1 MHKELIISIVIVV
14 VIVIGDVI
22 TQKYTK
28 KSVETI
34 SNDLN
39 SLRQELNVDN
49 VNQEEAEIHFA
60 NIEKKW
66 DNMQE
71 KMAYYIEHDELE
83 KVRTNLTEL
92 KSHTE
97 TEEYEEAI
105 NDLDKSVF
113 VLEHIEETS
122 EFNLKNIF

>member
-113 VLEHIEETS
+113 VLEHIEEKS

>member
-1 MHKELIISIVIVV
+1 MHKEVIIFIVIVIAV
-14 VIVIGDVI
+14 VIGNVV
-22 TQKYTK
+22 TQNYTK

-34 SNDLN
+34 SSDLK
-39 SLRQELNVDN
+39 SLRQELNVDD
-49 VNQEEAEIHFA
+49 VNQEKAKKHFEE
-60 NIEKKW
+60 IEKKW
-66 DNMQE
+66 DNIQE

-83 KVRTNLTEL
+83 KVKTNLTEL

-113 VLEHIEETS
+113 VLNHIEEKS
-122 EFNLKNIF
+122 EFDLKNIF

>member
-1 MHKELIISIVIVV
+1 MHKEVIISIVIVV
-14 VIVIGDVI
+14 IIVIGNVI
-22 TQKYTK
+22 TQNYTR
-28 KSVETI
+28 KSVEAI
-34 SNDLN
+34 SSDLN
-39 SLRQELNVDN
+39 SLRQELNVDD
-49 VNQEEAEIHFA
+49 VNREEAKKHFDE
-60 NIEKKW
+60 IEKKW

-71 KMAYYIEHDELE
+71 KMSYYIEHDELE

-113 VLEHIEETS
+113 VLEHIEEKS

>member
-1 MHKELIISIVIVV
+1 MHKEVIISIVIVV
-14 VIVIGDVI
+14 VIVIGNVV
-22 TQKYTK
+22 TQNCTR
-28 KSVETI
+28 KSVKAI
-34 SNDLN
+34 SSDLN
-39 SLRQELNVDN
+39 SLRQELNVED
-49 VNQEEAEIHFA
+49 VNQEEAKKHFDE
-60 NIEKKW
+60 IEKKW

-83 KVRTNLTEL
+83 KVKTNLTEL

-105 NDLDKSVF
+105 CDLDKSVF
-113 VLEHIEETS
+113 VLKHIEEKS

>member
-1 MHKELIISIVIVV
+1 MHKELIISIVIIVI
-14 VIVIGDVI
+14 IVIGNVV
-22 TQKYTK
+22 TQSYTK
-28 KSVETI
+28 KSVEAI
-34 SNDLN
+34 SSDLN
-39 SLRQELNVDN
+39 SLRQELNVDD
-49 VNQEEAEIHFA
+49 VNQEIAKKHLDE
-60 NIEKKW
+60 IEKKW

-83 KVRTNLTEL
+83 KVKTNLTEL

-113 VLEHIEETS
+113 VLEHIEEKS

>member
-1 MHKELIISIVIVV
+1 MHKELIISIVIIVI
-14 VIVIGDVI
+14 IVIGNVV
-22 TQKYTK
+22 TQSYTK
-28 KSVETI
+28 KSVEAI
-34 SNDLN
+34 SSDLN
-39 SLRQELNVDN
+39 SLRQELNVDD
-49 VNQEEAEIHFA
+49 VNQEIAKKHLDE
-60 NIEKKW
+60 IEKKW

-83 KVRTNLTEL
+83 KVKTNLTEL

-105 NDLDKSVF
+105 NDLEKSVF
-113 VLEHIEETS
+113 VLEHIEEKS

>member
-83 KVRTNLTEL
+83 KVKTNLTEL

-113 VLEHIEETS
+113 VLEHIEEKS

>member
-1 MHKELIISIVIVV
+1 MHKELIISIVIIVI
-14 VIVIGDVI
+14 IVIGNVV
-22 TQKYTK
+22 TQSYTK
-28 KSVETI
+28 KSVEAI
-34 SNDLN
+34 SSDLN
-39 SLRQELNVDN
+39 SLRQELNVDD
-49 VNQEEAEIHFA
+49 VNQEIAKKHLDE
-60 NIEKKW
+60 IEKKW

-83 KVRTNLTEL
+83 KVKTNLTEL

-97 TEEYEEAI
+97 TEEYEEPI

-113 VLEHIEETS
+113 VLEHIEEKS

>member
-1 MHKELIISIVIVV
+1 MHKEVIISIVIVV
-14 VIVIGDVI
+14 VIVIGNVV
-22 TQKYTK
+22 TQNYTR
-28 KSVETI
+28 KSVEAI
-34 SNDLN
+34 SSDLN
-39 SLRQELNVDN
+39 SLRQELNVED
-49 VNQEEAEIHFA
+49 VNKKEAKKHFDE
-60 NIEKKW
+60 IEKKW

-83 KVRTNLTEL
+83 KVKTNLTEL

-113 VLEHIEETS
+113 VLDHIEEKS

>member
-1 MHKELIISIVIVV
+1 MHKEVIISIVIVV
-14 VIVIGDVI
+14 IIVIGNVI
-22 TQKYTK
+22 TQNYTR
-28 KSVETI
+28 KSVEAI
-34 SNDLN
+34 SSDLN
-39 SLRQELNVDN
+39 SLRQELNVDD
-49 VNQEEAEIHFA
+49 VNREEAKKHFDE
-60 NIEKKW
+60 IEKKW

-83 KVRTNLTEL
+83 KVKTNLTEL

-105 NDLDKSVF
+105 CDLDKSVF
-113 VLEHIEETS
+113 VLEHIEKKS

>member
-1 MHKELIISIVIVV
+1 MHKELIISIVIIVI
-14 VIVIGDVI
+14 IVIGNVV
-22 TQKYTK
+22 TQSYTK
-28 KSVETI
+28 KSVEAI
-34 SNDLN
+34 SSDLN
-39 SLRQELNVDN
+39 SLRQELNVDD
-49 VNQEEAEIHFA
+49 VNQEIAKKHLDE
-60 NIEKKW
+60 IEKKW

-83 KVRTNLTEL
+83 KVKTNLTEL

-113 VLEHIEETS
+113 VLEHIEEKS
-122 EFNLKNIF
+122 EFNLKNIY

>member
-1 MHKELIISIVIVV
+1 MHKEVIISIVIVV
-14 VIVIGDVI
+14 IIVIGNVI
-22 TQKYTK
+22 TQNYTR
-28 KSVETI
+28 KSVEAI
-34 SNDLN
+34 SSDLN
-39 SLRQELNVDN
+39 SLRQELNVDD
-49 VNQEEAEIHFA
+49 VNREKAKKHFDE
-60 NIEKKW
+60 IEKKW

-83 KVRTNLTEL
+83 KVKTNLTEL

-105 NDLDKSVF
+105 CDLDKSVF
-113 VLEHIEETS
+113 VLEHIEKKS

>member
-1 MHKELIISIVIVV
+1 MHKELIISIVIIVI
-14 VIVIGDVI
+14 IVIGNVV
-22 TQKYTK
+22 TQSYTK
-28 KSVETI
+28 KSVEAI
-34 SNDLN
+34 SSDLN
-39 SLRQELNVDN
+39 SLRQELNVDD
-49 VNQEEAEIHFA
+49 VNQEIAKKHLDE
-60 NIEKKW
+60 IEKKW

-83 KVRTNLTEL
+83 KVKTNLTEL

-113 VLEHIEETS
+113 VLEHIEEKS
-122 EFNLKNIF
+122 EFNLKNIL

>member
-14 VIVIGDVI
+14 IIVIGNVI
-22 TQKYTK
+22 TQNYTN
-28 KSVETI
+28 KSIEAI
-34 SNDLN
+34 SSDLN
-39 SLRQELNVDN
+39 SLRQELNVDD
-49 VNQEEAEIHFA
+49 VNQEKAREHFYE
-60 NIEKKW
+60 IEKKW
-66 DNMQE
+66 DKMQE

-83 KVRTNLTEL
+83 KVKTNLTEL

-113 VLEHIEETS
+113 VLDHIEEKS

>member
-1 MHKELIISIVIVV
+1 MHKEVIISIVIVV
-14 VIVIGDVI
+14 VIVIGNVV
-22 TQKYTK
+22 TQNYTR
-28 KSVETI
+28 KSVEAI
-34 SNDLN
+34 SSDLN
-39 SLRQELNVDN
+39 SLRQELNVED
-49 VNQEEAEIHFA
+49 VNPEEAEKHFA

-83 KVRTNLTEL
+83 KVKTNLTEL

-105 NDLDKSVF
+105 CDLDKSVF
-113 VLEHIEETS
+113 VLNHIEEKS

>member
-1 MHKELIISIVIVV
+1 MHKEVIISIVIVV
-14 VIVIGDVI
+14 VIVIGNVV
-22 TQKYTK
+22 TQNYTK
-28 KSVETI
+28 KSVEAI

-39 SLRQELNVDN
+39 NLRQELNVDN
-49 VNQEEAEIHFA
+49 VKQEEAKKHFDD
-60 NIEKKW
+60 IEKKW
-66 DNMQE
+66 DKMQE

-83 KVRTNLTEL
+83 KVKTNLTEI

-113 VLEHIEETS
+113 VLEHIEEKS

>member
-1 MHKELIISIVIVV
+1 
-14 VIVIGDVI
+14 
-22 TQKYTK
+22 
-28 KSVETI
+28 
-34 SNDLN
+34 
-39 SLRQELNVDN
+39 
-49 VNQEEAEIHFA
+49 
-60 NIEKKW
+60 
-66 DNMQE
+66 
-71 KMAYYIEHDELE
+71 MAYYIEHDELE

-113 VLEHIEETS
+113 VLEHIEEKS

>member
-1 MHKELIISIVIVV
+1 MHKEVIISIVIVV
-14 VIVIGDVI
+14 VIVIGNVV
-22 TQKYTK
+22 TQNYTR
-28 KSVETI
+28 KSVEAI
-34 SNDLN
+34 SSDLN
-39 SLRQELNVDN
+39 SLRQELNVED
-49 VNQEEAEIHFA
+49 VNQKEAKKHFDE
-60 NIEKKW
+60 IEKKW

-83 KVRTNLTEL
+83 KVKTNLTEL

-113 VLEHIEETS
+113 VLDHIEEKS